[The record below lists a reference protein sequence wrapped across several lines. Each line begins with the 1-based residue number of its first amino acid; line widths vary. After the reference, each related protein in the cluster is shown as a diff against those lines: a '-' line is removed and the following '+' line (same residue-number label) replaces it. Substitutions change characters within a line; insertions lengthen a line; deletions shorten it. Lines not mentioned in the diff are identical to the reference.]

1 MVRKN
6 LCLRTYVIYVG
17 WAEAGGRRGYSG
29 GMKMRTGVKNTS
41 THEGGTLKQ
50 SAPVMAYI
58 TGQDYGKPL
67 VGIVDLR
74 VFWKVC
80 MD

>member
-1 MVRKN
+1 MRA
-6 LCLRTYVIYVG
+6 VI
-17 WAEAGGRRGYSG
+17 
-29 GMKMRTGVKNTS
+29 KNTS
-41 THEGGTLKQ
+41 THEGGALKQ
-50 SAPVMAYI
+50 SAPVMVYI
-58 TGQDYGKPL
+58 ARQDYGKPL

>member
-1 MVRKN
+1 
-6 LCLRTYVIYVG
+6 
-17 WAEAGGRRGYSG
+17 
-29 GMKMRTGVKNTS
+29 MRTGVKNTS

-74 VFWKVC
+74 VFWEVC